1 MPQAKR
7 TKQPS
12 RATAVTHTR
21 AEDDAQRLD
30 RVTQALEVAQKD
42 LASIGGSVGTGV
54 RDLRRDVTKLLRDAR
69 RDLAKMRRAIQRDL
83 DRLQKDVASAGSSK
97 AGATRAQSRSGG
109 TRASTKKGGT
119 RPSTKAGSKRA
130 PASAGGTQRATP
142 ASRKAAR

>member
-7 TKQPS
+7 TKQPP
-12 RATAVTHTR
+12 RPAVVAHAR

-30 RVTQALEVAQKD
+30 RVTQTLEVAQKD

-83 DRLQKDVASAGSSK
+83 DRLQKDVASAASSK
-97 AGATRAQSRSGG
+97 AGAQRAQSGSGG
-109 TRASTKKGGT
+109 TRASGGT
-119 RPSTKAGSKRA
+119 RPSAKAGSKRA
-130 PASAGGTQRATP
+130 PAKASHTQRATA
-142 ASRKAAR
+142 ASRKKATR